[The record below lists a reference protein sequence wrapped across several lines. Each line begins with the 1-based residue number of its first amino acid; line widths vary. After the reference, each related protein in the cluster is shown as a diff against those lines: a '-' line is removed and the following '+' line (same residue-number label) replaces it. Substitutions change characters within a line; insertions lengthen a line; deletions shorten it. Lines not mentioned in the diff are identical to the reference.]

1 MPTHST
7 EYSET
12 IMKISG
18 INSICSLLCL
28 GALVLACKGE
38 STPECGLRFA
48 EGAEKTEV
56 SSEGGSVTVGVEWEY
71 CKWKISAD
79 PSGKSAVQEISPVYG
94 GTAGSEGVSTVSV
107 VVLPN
112 DSKSAREIR
121 LRLEDTEGRLA
132 DEVTLVQNGVKPV
145 SIKVDKTKTYQT
157 IDGFGAMNSWGD
169 TKYWTKA
176 ECDLL
181 FGTLGLDIMRLRIP
195 LDENSWGNILE
206 SAGYAAQTYGAKLLA
221 SPWTMPAEWKNT
233 GAKEGKAGETRSSLL
248 EEHYEDYA
256 LYLERYAGYM
266 AAGGA
271 ALYAISIQNEP
282 DWPASYEGCCWTPE
296 QTAAF
301 ASGYAHLIRSA
312 KVTSGEPM
320 GSNSA
325 YWSAILDD
333 EKASANVD
341 ILAGHLYGTGAMKSY
356 PRAAGEGKP
365 LWMTEHLLN
374 DSWNDGTSHW
384 DETMTMA
391 DEVSDCLTNGWSAYI
406 WWYGRRYYSFIGD
419 GEKGSVEGTI
429 LPRGHA
435 FGQFSR
441 YIDAGD
447 VRIAASASSDA
458 LRVSAFS
465 SPDGRTAV
473 VIVNDSSS
481 PVDASIS
488 LGAAVSQ
495 VEASF
500 SSESEGSAAMQVG
513 SVGGELTFTLRAR
526 SVSSI
531 SYQ

>member
-1 MPTHST
+1 MRIST
-7 EYSET
+7 
-12 IMKISG
+12 
-18 INSICSLLCL
+18 INNFCCLLAL
-28 GALVLACKGE
+28 GALILSCKGE
-38 STPECGLRFA
+38 SGPEAGLRFA
-48 EGAEKTEV
+48 EGTEKTDI

-79 PSGKSAVQEISPVYG
+79 PSGESAVQSISPVYG
-94 GTAGSEGVSTVSV
+94 GTAGFTGVSTVSV
-107 VVLPN
+107 TLLPN
-112 DSKSAREIR
+112 SSKSAREIR
-121 LRLEDTEGRLA
+121 LRLEDTEGRLS
-132 DEVTLVQNGVKPV
+132 DEVTLVQDGVKPV
-145 SIKVDKTKTYQT
+145 SISIDKTRTFQT

-169 TKYWTKA
+169 SKYWTKA

-195 LDENSWGNILE
+195 LDESSWGNILE
-206 SAGYAAQTYGAKLLA
+206 GAGYAAQTYGAKLLA

-233 GAKEGKAGETRSSLL
+233 GAKEGKVGETRSCLL

-256 LYLERYAGYM
+256 LYLEKYARYM
-266 AAGGA
+266 ADNGA

-282 DWPASYEGCCWTPE
+282 DWPASYEGCFWTPE
-296 QTAAF
+296 QTGAF
-301 ASGYAHLIRSA
+301 AAGYAHLISSA
-312 KVTSGEPM
+312 RVTSGEPM
-320 GSNSA
+320 GSNTA

-333 EKASANVD
+333 EKARANVD
-341 ILAGHLYGTGAMKSY
+341 IIAGHLYGTGAMKSY
-356 PRAAGEGKP
+356 SRAATEGKP

-374 DSWNDGTSHW
+374 DSWEDGTSHW
-384 DETMTMA
+384 TETMTMA
-391 DEVSDCLTNGWSAYI
+391 DEVSDCLTNGWNAYI

-441 YIDAGD
+441 YINPGD
-447 VRIAASASSDA
+447 VRIAATSSSDA

-481 PVDASIS
+481 PVEASIS

-495 VEASF
+495 VEASC
-500 SSESEGSAAMQVG
+500 SSEGEGSAAMSVG
-513 SVGGELTFTLRAR
+513 SGGGELTFTLRAK